1 LCDSIV
7 CMAEPNIW
15 DDAWGEQS
23 PRVGGAPDPR
33 RRRTKGAGMSERDE
47 STTTTLE
54 LLLSEP
60 EVVAWLADYRPVP
73 DDAPDDDAP
82 QAA

>member
-1 LCDSIV
+1 
-7 CMAEPNIW
+7 
-15 DDAWGEQS
+15 
-23 PRVGGAPDPR
+23 
-33 RRRTKGAGMSERDE
+33 MSERDE

-73 DDAPDDDAP
+73 DEAPDDDAP
-82 QAA
+82 AAA

>member
-1 LCDSIV
+1 
-7 CMAEPNIW
+7 
-15 DDAWGEQS
+15 
-23 PRVGGAPDPR
+23 
-33 RRRTKGAGMSERDE
+33 MSERDE

-54 LLLSEP
+54 LLLS

>member
-1 LCDSIV
+1 
-7 CMAEPNIW
+7 
-15 DDAWGEQS
+15 
-23 PRVGGAPDPR
+23 
-33 RRRTKGAGMSERDE
+33 MSERDT

-60 EVVAWLADYRPVP
+60 EVVAWLADYRPDP
-73 DDAPDDDAP
+73 DEAPDDDEP

>member
-1 LCDSIV
+1 
-7 CMAEPNIW
+7 
-15 DDAWGEQS
+15 
-23 PRVGGAPDPR
+23 
-33 RRRTKGAGMSERDE
+33 MSEREE

-73 DDAPDDDAP
+73 DEAPNDDDTP
-82 QAA
+82 AAA